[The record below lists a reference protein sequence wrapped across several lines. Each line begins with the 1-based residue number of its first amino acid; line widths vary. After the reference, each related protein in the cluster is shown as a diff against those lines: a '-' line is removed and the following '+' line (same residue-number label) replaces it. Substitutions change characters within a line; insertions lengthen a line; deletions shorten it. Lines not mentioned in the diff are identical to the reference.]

1 MRADLGARKKTPQR
15 KKAGI
20 ATAALLAAALVCVP
34 LASAIAADPA
44 LLPTE
49 FSAEVSDVPSDAAG
63 TEGDGFDE
71 PTLDGTGDASGAPEP
86 EGDGSEDEALEG
98 DEAETGAGEESGTAA
113 EGESADDE
121 GVAAA
126 AEEGSEDDSQA
137 RGTAINVLYTDASG
151 HVYNCLEAT
160 EVTADDTEWT
170 EELTGG
176 WYVAAGEIT
185 IPNRV
190 DVKGDVNLIL
200 ADGCTLDAAKGIG
213 VYNDNAI
220 TIWGSIKQTGTLN
233 ATGGGSGAGIGGSSL
248 YESKVNAGTITINGG
263 IIYAKGGSGCAGIG
277 GGSWSNAYGAT
288 CGNAGTIV
296 INGGTVTAEGQTS
309 YLRAKPAAAIGG
321 AGDAQGGSITI
332 AGGTVNAKG
341 YGTAAAAIGGGSGGR
356 VDTIFIT
363 GGYVVAQGGESASSG
378 NRGPGIGNSVFQAAL
393 DGPAYVETNSP
404 LGYFK
409 SGILNQNGGITVRG
423 DQTLPGDMS
432 VVQLTVEEGSTL
444 TIPSGATLTNDGF
457 LFNYGDLVIDGS
469 LVNNDHL
476 ANTGTI
482 SGTGSFSGN
491 KDTQAEPA
499 TPVIESVEADSVT
512 LAPIEKS
519 GQGATEYACMEGS
532 GIPGNWQASTVF
544 TGLKDNTAYTFYA
557 RYAGDAFCEPAQS
570 TGTTVTTK
578 ELVPGAIENV
588 TVAADNY
595 LGADFAMP
603 ADYFAEDVLPEAA
616 LQQNARGQDVGI
628 WMESARVDDRYV
640 TDLVT
645 SRRGEFLPLAY
656 FSLVPHYQVD
666 GETPE
671 AIGSKTNDDA
681 LVQVRLT
688 LPDSAVNTDSTVT
701 REYKVICVYE
711 NTNPELPCSFDP
723 DTNELTF
730 RTNRFTNPD
739 LASKLTANFG
749 LVYKDTRDGKQ
760 VFPVMVRDS
769 YAGTSGQGQY
779 AEGDKVTVYAGE
791 REGYVVEFWSAATA
805 QGSVSFTD
813 QGADRAEF
821 TMPAKPVV
829 VSITWKRIGDI
840 RDVTDVAGN
849 ALQAQLVDAGRSLA
863 DKVLPEDAM
872 NLVLGGMNV
881 DIWLDSADGMS
892 GSDAAA
898 VSNALDGWTLAEE
911 VGLTLFYGLN
921 GSTEQV
927 HEAQAPLTVRL
938 TLPDSAIN
946 ADDSKERSYE
956 VIRVHDGEAEVLPAA
971 FDAQAKALMFETDRF
986 SAYAVAYKDVASGS
1000 VSGGGGDSR
1009 TSGLAAT
1016 GDALVPMVVLLGLV
1030 AVLTAVT
1037 GAFSCRK
1044 VSVAQRGKHAR

>member
-1 MRADLGARKKTPQR
+1 M
-15 KKAGI
+15 
-20 ATAALLAAALVCVP
+20 
-34 LASAIAADPA
+34 
-44 LLPTE
+44 
-49 FSAEVSDVPSDAAG
+49 PSDAVG
-63 TEGDGFDE
+63 TEGDGFE
-71 PTLDGTGDASGAPEP
+71 GPTPGEAGGAPDVTGA

-126 AEEGSEDDSQA
+126 AEEESEDDPRA
-137 RGTAINVLYTDASG
+137 RGTAVNVLYADASG
-151 HVYNCLEAT
+151 HAYNCLEAT

-176 WYVAAGEIT
+176 WYVAAGDIT

-200 ADGCTLDAAKGIG
+200 ADGCTLAATKGIG
-213 VYNDNAI
+213 AYNDNAI

-393 DGPAYVETNSP
+393 DGPAYVETNTP

-482 SGTGSFSGN
+482 SGAGSFSGN
-491 KDTQAEPA
+491 KGTQAEPA
-499 TPVIESVEADSVT
+499 NPVAQSVEAESVT

-519 GQGATEYACMEGS
+519 GQGATEYACVEGS
-532 GIPGNWQASTVF
+532 GTPSAWQASTVF
-544 TGLKDNTAYTFYA
+544 VGLKDGTAYTFYA
-557 RYAGDAFCEPAQS
+557 RYAGDAFCEPARS
-570 TGTTVTTK
+570 SGTTVTTK

-595 LGADFAMP
+595 LGADFVMP
-603 ADYFAEDVLPEAA
+603 ADYFAENVLPESA
-616 LQQNARGQDVGI
+616 LQQNARGKDVDI
-628 WMESARVDDRYV
+628 WMESARVDDKYV

-645 SRRGEFLPLAY
+645 FRRGEFLPLAY
-656 FSLVPHYQVD
+656 FSLAPHYQVD
-666 GETPE
+666 GEAPE
-671 AIGSKTNDDA
+671 AIGSKTNNDA
-681 LVQVRLT
+681 LVQVKLT
-688 LPDSAVNTDSTVT
+688 LPDSAVNTDPTVV

-711 NTNPELPCSFDP
+711 NTNPELPCSFNS

-849 ALQAQLVDAGRSLA
+849 ALQAQLVDTGRALA
-863 DKVLPEDAM
+863 DKALPEDAM

-881 DIWLDSADGMS
+881 DIWLESADGI
-892 GSDAAA
+892 SDSDVAA
-898 VSNALDGWTLAEE
+898 VANELDGWTLVKE
-911 VGLTLFYGLN
+911 VDLTLFYGLN
-921 GSTEQV
+921 GTTEQV
-927 HEAQAPLTVRL
+927 HETRSPLTVRL

-946 ADDSKERSYE
+946 ADESKERSYE
-956 VIRVHDGEAEVLPAA
+956 VIRVHDGKAEVLPAS
-971 FDAQAKALMFETDRF
+971 FDEQAKVLTFETDRF
-986 SAYAVAYKDVASGS
+986 SAYAVAYKDVASG
-1000 VSGGGGDSR
+1000 VASGGAKDDSGPGDSR
-1009 TSGLAAT
+1009 VSALAVT
-1016 GDALVPMVVLLGLV
+1016 GDTLVPMVVLLALV
-1030 AVLTAVT
+1030 SVLAAVM

-1044 VSVAQRGKHAR
+1044 AVAGRHGRHVRR